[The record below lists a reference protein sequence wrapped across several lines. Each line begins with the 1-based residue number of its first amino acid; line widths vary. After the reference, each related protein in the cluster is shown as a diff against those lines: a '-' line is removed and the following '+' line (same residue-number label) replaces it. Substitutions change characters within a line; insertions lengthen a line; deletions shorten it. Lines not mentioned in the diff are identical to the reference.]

1 MKNFKTFLKES
12 SNMGLEF
19 EPCLIAVINK
29 DEKAIKRFDPAL
41 VAKAKS
47 AVSLLPKN
55 IKWAC
60 KVGPD
65 GIRINLGGNA
75 GSPKTDIFFDT
86 KENSSPKYHCSV
98 KLDGAIQL
106 ASVSGK
112 TSAQIFKLVASQALK
127 KDTKARKYIE
137 NNVVKSLESMN
148 SRFVDG
154 SKAANVAKVKE
165 RNPNFYKKAFD
176 DKGKLRKDYDY
187 KAWEAKSKASIV
199 ASVVTCLTESDT
211 FRFALTEELLTGKYI
226 FANSPLA
233 IANCL
238 LTPSE
243 FYPEI
248 TSKVVKYYASIT
260 SYVISAKSTHGI
272 SSPNFRAITENVKDG
287 TEAEVE
293 KAIQRAY
300 RKNQKWLEESKL
312 IKCKHGDLVL
322 CEGFWDKVKEIGAA
336 LWNKITTFFNEL
348 LLDIKE
354 RLISWYERHCIEL
367 ANALI
372 QDDTF
377 VLE

>member
-29 DEKAIKRFDPAL
+29 DTAAIKKFDSTL
-41 VAKAKS
+41 VAKAKN

-75 GSPKTDIFFDT
+75 GSPKTDIFLDS
-86 KENSSPKYHCSV
+86 KENSNPKYHCSV
-98 KLDGAIQL
+98 KLDGPIQL
-106 ASVSGK
+106 ASIGGK
-112 TSAQIFKLVASQALK
+112 TSAEIFKLVATQSLK

-137 NNVVKSLESMN
+137 DNVVKSLESMN

-154 SKAANVAKVKE
+154 SKAANIAKVKE
-165 RNPNFYKKAFD
+165 KSPSFYKKAFD
-176 DKGKLRKDYDY
+176 EKGKLKKDYDY
-187 KAWEAKSKASIV
+187 KIWEAKSKATIA
-199 ASVVTCLTESDT
+199 ASVVTCLTQSDT

-226 FANSPLA
+226 FAKSPLA

-238 LTPSE
+238 LTPTE
-243 FYPEI
+243 FHPAI
-248 TSKVVKYYASIT
+248 TDKVVKYYANIT

-272 SSPNFRAITENVKDG
+272 SSPTFRAITENVKNG

-293 KAIQRAY
+293 KAIERAY
-300 RKNQKWLEESKL
+300 KKNHKWLAESNL
-312 IKCKHGDLVL
+312 INCKNGNLIL
-322 CEGFWDKVKEIGAA
+322 CEGFWDKIKEIGAA
-336 LWNKITTFFNEL
+336 LWNKIATFFNEL
-348 LLDIKE
+348 LSDIKNS
-354 RLISWYERHCIEL
+354 LINWYERHSIEL
-367 ANALI
+367 ADALI
-372 QDDTF
+372 QDDVF